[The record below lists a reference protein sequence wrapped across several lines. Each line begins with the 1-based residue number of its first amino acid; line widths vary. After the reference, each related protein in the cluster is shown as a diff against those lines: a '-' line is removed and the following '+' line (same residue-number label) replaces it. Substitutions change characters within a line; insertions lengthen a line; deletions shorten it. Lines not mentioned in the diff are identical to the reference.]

1 MTNFFFIR
9 DRNSP
14 SNLASIKNDFVSGNA
29 DERLVSFIAAS
40 VSSRAFTLTF
50 TLTERER
57 DRERQRETETEE
69 VRGLCQLQSI
79 HPNGESESG

>member
-29 DERLVSFIAAS
+29 DERLVSSFVAF
-40 VSSRAFTLTF
+40 VSSRGFTLR
-50 TLTERER
+50 ERER
-57 DRERQRETETEE
+57 ERE
-69 VRGLCQLQSI
+69 
-79 HPNGESESG
+79 

>member
-29 DERLVSFIAAS
+29 DERLVSSFVAF
-40 VSSRAFTLTF
+40 VSSRGFTLR
-50 TLTERER
+50 ERER
-57 DRERQRETETEE
+57 ESEREREREREEDREGRD
-69 VRGLCQLQSI
+69 RGSSRALSAPE
-79 HPNGESESG
+79 HSS